1 MAAVIGAIIALIGG
15 FVQSR
20 RHKDRLAVD
29 IHMVWW
35 MVWVV
40 GIASVVGAGYHI
52 FDGANTAELIG
63 YTRGDGGFQ
72 WENAMGDLAIGVVGI
87 LAYWFRGHF
96 WLCTIVVLTIQYVG
110 GRPATSTTGWLR
122 TTPSPTTS
130 AFRCGPTSCCPSSC
144 GRYTFCRGA
153 QMVMP
158 CRKPL
163 CQKVSVLTCGCS

>member
-87 LAYWFRGHF
+87 MAYWFRGHF

-110 GRPATSTTGWLR
+110 DAAGHIYYWLVENNTKPYNIGVPLWTDILLPIVMWMLYILSR
-122 TTPSPTTS
+122 RANGDAVPKAAVPEGISPDV
-130 AFRCGPTSCCPSSC
+130 R
-144 GRYTFCRGA
+144 
-153 QMVMP
+153 V
-158 CRKPL
+158 
-163 CQKVSVLTCGCS
+163 